1 MQDWMMQLDGQLS
14 GLKADGVM
22 TSTMIWREADQVNPG
37 VSRPTV
43 QRWIKKATD
52 AGKLTYVSRG
62 TYLNNQA
69 LPRPDFAEAAQFV
82 RQGAIV
88 SLQTVLS
95 DIGALNNPYPVITAL
110 LPLSQFVSPKLG
122 RTRLVNQSFHF
133 YGMPVG
139 LLNTGTETDGLDGT
153 ARYPRATP
161 ERALLDWL
169 YLARS
174 SKSSFSAPPMDID
187 LSWIHQSRFNRLL
200 KAMDT
205 RAPGIKQYWETWNSR
220 WKQYSRDGIG

>member
-1 MQDWMMQLDGQLS
+1 MNDWMMQMDRQLS

-22 TSTMIWREADQVNPG
+22 TSAMLWREADHVNPG

-43 QRWIKKATD
+43 QRWIKKAVD

-69 LPRPDFAEAAQFV
+69 LPRPDFAEATQFV

-88 SLQTVLS
+88 SLRTVLA
-95 DIGALNNPYPVITAL
+95 DIGALNNPYPVITAI
-110 LPLSQFVSPKLG
+110 LPLSKFVSPKLG
-122 RTRLVNQSFHF
+122 QTQLRKQSFHF

-139 LLNTGTETDGLDGT
+139 LLNTGIEDDRLDGT
-153 ARYPRATP
+153 RRYPRATP

-169 YLARS
+169 YLAQS
-174 SKSSFSAPPMDID
+174 NKSNLSEPPMDID
-187 LSWIHQSRFNRLL
+187 LSWINKRRFHRLI
-200 KAMDT
+200 KAMDIRT
-205 RAPGIKQYWETWNSR
+205 PGIKYYWASWLERWNQST
-220 WKQYSRDGIG
+220 RDGVG